1 MEFEKKIAVLG
12 STGSIGTQTL
22 EIAREYKGIKIEA
35 MSAHSN
41 VNLIE
46 KQAREFK
53 PKTVCLTDEEKAKDL
68 NQACRYRYKS
78 STRKRRSYRNGN
90 G

>member
-35 MSAHSN
+35 MSA
-41 VNLIE
+41 
-46 KQAREFK
+46 Q
-53 PKTVCLTDEEKAKDL
+53 
-68 NQACRYRYKS
+68 
-78 STRKRRSYRNGN
+78 KRLRI
-90 G
+90 

>member
-46 KQAREFK
+46 NRRES
-53 PKTVCLTDEEKAKDL
+53 L
-68 NQACRYRYKS
+68 N
-78 STRKRRSYRNGN
+78 RKRCALPMKKRLRI
-90 G
+90 